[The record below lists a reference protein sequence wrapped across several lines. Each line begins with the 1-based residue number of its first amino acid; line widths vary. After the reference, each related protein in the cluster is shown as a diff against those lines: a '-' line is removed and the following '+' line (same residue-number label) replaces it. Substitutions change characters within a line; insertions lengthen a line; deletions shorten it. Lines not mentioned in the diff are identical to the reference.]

1 MDGLLWLGT
10 GAVCGMALAACFFP
24 LNEAAAVGGII
35 AAIVMCGIDVIAAT
49 KRAQRDRFQPRPRQP
64 RA

>member
-10 GAVCGMALAACFFP
+10 GAVCGMALAACLFP
-24 LNEAAAVGGII
+24 LNEAAAIVGII

-49 KRAQRDRFQPRPRQP
+49 KRVDGNRFQPRRRQP
-64 RA
+64 RD